1 MEKEVPIVADK
12 KNNNYR
18 SVNITADIV
27 NLMSNDGNNE
37 TEQTTSSS
45 NSNKYGQDVE
55 LLKSIDSTLKSILR
69 EGATMSQSDA
79 RNAIPSRKYGPRTG
93 YSNDSKWDN
102 ARTSSIS
109 RKGKRTAYKSD
120 GTEFE
125 GVVKEFSAGLRSQ
138 LMEGLFGEN
147 IKESIQNSLKA
158 FEKEFNVS
166 LTDLPKHIGKDVGKW
181 ITGQLKK
188 TEVYNTAKQK
198 ASGLKDRGLKYA
210 EGKFREGL
218 SNYDQSKGKGSKA
231 TDAWDA
237 FVKSQREKQPDDEK
251 QKANNQDKKSSKFS
265 PDNLSQQSGK
275 QYGYDTLSDIISG
288 DGMGAMDQYM
298 TALLE
303 SIAENVS
310 QITDVVIQPKKD
322 EYNKHMDELRAK
334 NPNVSDDLLNK
345 LAEKHGY
352 KNYQSDLSPLQEMI
366 NTKRDAFEM
375 RDIAMKKAAEHV
387 QQGPLTDIAMDG
399 GLDAITAGLKS
410 VGMGIV
416 EDFGPKLLSLGTKV
430 IPEVLV
436 ATLALKVGM
445 KLLDLATRDV
455 RKSFQDLKE
464 ATSNYLSNMKKSA
477 NRDSESRKK
486 NLELAQERILADT
499 KTLIEEPFNILK
511 QAAEEWYDVWDNQ
524 LRTINGTQGYSKD
537 DLYELIGNY
546 AERLRSEN
554 LTSVVSSADITTNL
568 AKVLESGLSGQ
579 VAEEFAYLATKLNAA
594 IPTQDFF
601 NYAETYASL
610 AANAIKNGKSQS
622 QAIAYANSELESFAS
637 NILYASRELSGG
649 FSTGLK
655 DAQSLFQSSVEIA
668 TASRTGEAS
677 TISGVLT
684 SVAAIVGAIAPD
696 LSTSIVDAVVDA
708 AVGGNSEEIVAL
720 RSLAGINASN
730 TEFLKAIANNAQSV
744 FVELFSNLGK
754 MQNMSQDAYMEV
766 AEGVAEIFGL
776 QKEALQRVDFNYL
789 ATAISKMNVNN
800 KSLDENMSLLVSGQT
815 TSTTEQLKMAQ
826 INQYM
831 IDEGL
836 EYVLDNAAARSIQE
850 HMWDEQIAREL
861 MEATYGVELQGSALT
876 FLERIQSVV
885 EKITQI
891 LNPFSYFKRAGNLVE
906 TNLEYAAQRSDLEQF
921 LELGKVGTG
930 GSKTLRNLTTTNRDL
945 SLTKSMVNLMGGL
958 SAYGGVSGVRTFG
971 SDLTSGLSGSLIW
984 GQSSSLWG
992 QSNLNYKVK
1001 NTLLGIIDNA
1011 LDVSKDAVQDLVRGK
1026 SDSVSNISASRY
1038 NWGTVSKSV
1047 SSFVTGVPGPTY
1059 LSNSTLAKDAS
1070 TTSVVEANTNKRFK
1084 DFINSLDKF
1093 MENNPEKTYD
1103 DWKATA
1109 TKYGIKDFDQALEDY
1124 GQTEAGLQGYWD
1136 RKEGETLAKEAARR
1150 NEIEENAWNKTI
1162 QFVDTDHPEWREVM
1176 SEYMTECIAN
1186 QEEQTTLMTTY
1197 FKMISDNQVTQIE
1210 LQEYGNKVADK
1221 IYSKEQQFYNQ
1232 WVDYYVKHTAYKS
1245 AFSSYDVNV
1254 VKQAEKK
1261 SGEDSVLALA
1271 KALTGNVDKLSDPAV
1286 QTNVLLSQILIV
1298 AEAIM
1303 QQNNSVGGVLPTALA
1318 SLGLGITDK

>member
-18 SVNITADIV
+18 SVNINADIV
-27 NLMSNDGNNE
+27 NLMSNGQDNQN
-37 TEQTTSSS
+37 QQQNSSSS
-45 NSNKYGQDVE
+45 NSNKYGQDTE
-55 LLKSIDSTLKSILR
+55 LLRSIDSSLKSILR
-69 EGATMSQSDA
+69 QGATMSQSDA
-79 RNAIPSRKYGPRTG
+79 RNSIPTRQYGPRTG

-102 ARTSSIS
+102 ARTGSSS
-109 RKGKRTAYKSD
+109 KKGKKTYYKSN
-120 GTEFE
+120 GEEFK
-125 GVVKEFSAGLRSQ
+125 GVVEEFSAGLRNE
-138 LMEGLFGEN
+138 LMEGLFGGN
-147 IKESIQNSLKA
+147 IKDSIQKSLKA
-158 FEKEFNVS
+158 FEEEFHVS
-166 LTDLPKHIGKDVGKW
+166 LTDLPKHLGKDVSKW
-181 ITGQLKK
+181 VTRELKK
-188 TEVYNTAKQK
+188 TQIYDSLKQK
-198 ASGLKDRGLKYA
+198 ASGLKDKGLNYA
-210 EGKFREGL
+210 KDKFREGL
-218 SNYDQSKGKGSKA
+218 ANYDKENGTKF
-231 TDAWDA
+231 TNNWDNLT
-237 FVKSQREKQPDDEK
+237 S
-251 QKANNQDKKSSKFS
+251 NNKSSKFA
-265 PDNLSQQSGK
+265 PDNLSQQSAK
-275 QYGYDTLSDIISG
+275 QYGYDAISDIMSG
-288 DGMGAMDQYM
+288 RSEGDWDEYFS
-298 TALLE
+298 TLLE
-303 SIAENVS
+303 TIAENVS
-310 QITDVVIQPKKD
+310 QIADVVSKPQRD
-322 EYNKHMDELRAK
+322 EYNKHLQELKEK
-334 NPNVSDDLLNK
+334 NPNASEDLLK
-345 LAEKHGY
+345 RLADKQGY
-352 KNYQSDLSPLQEMI
+352 KDYDSHLSPIQDMI
-366 NTKRDAFEM
+366 NSRHEFLDMKET
-375 RDIAMKKAAEHV
+375 AMKSAAKHIQDTPV
-387 QQGPLTDIAMDG
+387 SGMMMDN
-399 GLDAITAGLKS
+399 GLEAVTAGIKS
-410 VGMGIV
+410 VGSSIMK
-416 EDFGPKLLSLGTKV
+416 DFGPQLLQLGTT
-430 IPEVLV
+430 VLPQALIAV
-436 ATLALKVGM
+436 LALKVGF
-445 KLLDLATRDV
+445 KLLGVITADV
-455 RKSFQDLKE
+455 RKAFSDLKD
-464 ATSNYLSNMKKSA
+464 ATKDFGSNIKKSA

-537 DLYELIGNY
+537 DLYDLIGNY

-579 VAEEFAYLATKLNAA
+579 VAEEFAYIATKLNAA

-622 QAIAYANSELESFAS
+622 EAIAYANNQLESFAS
-637 NILYASRELSGG
+637 NILYASREISGG

-668 TASRTGEAS
+668 TASKTGEAS
-677 TISGVLT
+677 SISGVLT

-696 LSTSIVDAVVDA
+696 LSSSIVDAVVDA

-730 TEFLKAIANNAQSV
+730 TEFLKALANDAQSV

-754 MQNMSQDAYMEV
+754 MQNMSSDAYMEV
-766 AEGVAEIFGL
+766 AEGVASIFGL
-776 QKEALQRVDFNYL
+776 EKEALQRVDFNYL

-891 LNPFSYFKRAGNLVE
+891 LNPLSWLKKG
-906 TNLEYAAQRSDLEQF
+906 TNLLSTTQEYASQRSDLVQF
-921 LELGKVGTG
+921 LELGKVGSG
-930 GSKTLRNLTTTNRDL
+930 GAKTLANLTTTNRDL
-945 SLTKSMVNLMGGL
+945 SLTKSMVELMGGL
-958 SAYGGVSGVRTFG
+958 SAYSTVSGLRTFS
-971 SDLTSGLSGSLIW
+971 SDLLGGLSS
-984 GQSSSLWG
+984 QSTSLWG
-992 QSNLNYKVK
+992 QSNFNYKLQQGV
-1001 NTLLGIIDNA
+1001 LGF
-1011 LDVSKDAVQDLVRGK
+1011 LDKSLSSSKAEAT
-1026 SDSVSNISASRY
+1026 NIGASRY
-1038 NWGTVSKSV
+1038 NWGTVGKSV
-1047 SSFVTGVPGPTY
+1047 SSYVSGVPGPSY
-1059 LSNSTLAKDAS
+1059 LSGSALAKNAS
-1070 TTSVVEANTNKRFK
+1070 TSSATAVSTNKRFQ
-1084 DFINSLDKF
+1084 DFVNSIDSY
-1093 MENNPEKTYD
+1093 MEKNPEKSYE

-1109 TKYGIKDFDQALEDY
+1109 TKYGIKDFDQALDDY
-1124 GQTEAGLQGYWD
+1124 GQTETALMGYWD
-1136 RKEGETLAKEAARR
+1136 QKEGEAAAQEVNRR
-1150 NEIEENAWNKTI
+1150 NQIEENAWNKTI
-1162 QFVDTDHPEWREVM
+1162 QFVDVDHPDWREVM

-1197 FKMISDNQVTQIE
+1197 FKIMSDNQVKQIE

-1232 WVDYYVKHTAYKS
+1232 WVEYYVNHTAYKS
-1245 AFSSYDVNV
+1245 AFKSYDVNV

-1261 SGEDSVLALA
+1261 SGEESVLALA
-1271 KALTGNVDKLSDPAV
+1271 KALTSNVDKLSDPAV

-1303 QQNNSVGGVLPTALA
+1303 QQNNNVGGVLPTALA

>member
-12 KNNNYR
+12 KNKNYS

-27 NLMSNDGNNE
+27 NLMSGGQGNQS
-37 TEQTTSSS
+37 EQTTSSS
-45 NSNKYGQDVE
+45 NSNRYGQDVE

-79 RNAIPSRKYGPRTG
+79 RNAIPSRQYGPRTG

-102 ARTSSIS
+102 ARTSSRS
-109 RKGKRTAYKSD
+109 KKGQRVTYKSD

-210 EGKFREGL
+210 ESKFREGL
-218 SNYDQSKGKGSKA
+218 GNYDQSKGKGSKA
-231 TDAWDA
+231 TDAWDS
-237 FVKSQREKQPDDEK
+237 FVKSQRDKQSDEDK
-251 QKANNQDKKSSKFS
+251 QKANKQDKKSSKFS
-265 PDNLSQQSGK
+265 PNNLSQQSGK
-275 QYGYDTLSDIISG
+275 QYGYDKLSDMLSG
-288 DGMGAMDQYM
+288 NDMSAMDEYM
-298 TALLE
+298 TTLLE

-310 QITDVVIQPKKD
+310 QVTDVVTQPKKD
-322 EYNKHMDELRAK
+322 EYNKHMNELREK

-352 KNYQSDLSPLQEMI
+352 ENYQSDLSPLQEMI
-366 NTKRDAFEM
+366 NTRREYTDMK
-375 RDIAMKKAAEHV
+375 DIAMKKAAEHV
-387 QQGPLTDIAMDG
+387 QQAPLTDIAMDG

-416 EDFGPKLLSLGTKV
+416 EDFGPKLLSIGTKV
-430 IPEVLV
+430 IPQVLV

-455 RKSFQDLKE
+455 RKSFDDLKE
-464 ATSNYLSNMKKSA
+464 ATKSYISSIKKSA
-477 NRDSESRKK
+477 NRDAESRKK

-499 KTLIEEPFNILK
+499 KTLVEEPFNILK
-511 QAAEEWYDVWDNQ
+511 QAAEEWYSVWDNQ

-622 QAIAYANSELESFAS
+622 QAIAYANSQLESFAS

-655 DAQSLFQSSVEIA
+655 DAQSLFKSSVEIA

-677 TISGVLT
+677 NISGVLT

-730 TEFLKAIANNAQSV
+730 TEFLKALANDAKSV

-766 AEGVAEIFGL
+766 AEGVAGIFGL

-815 TSTTEQLKMAQ
+815 TTTTEQLKMAQ
-826 INQYM
+826 INRYM

-891 LNPFSYFKRAGNLVE
+891 LNPFSYYKKAANLADTEQDLVS
-906 TNLEYAAQRSDLEQF
+906 QRSDLKQF

-930 GSKTLRNLTTTNRDL
+930 GTKTLRNLTTTNSDL
-945 SLTKSMVNLMGGL
+945 SLTKSMVTLMGEL
-958 SAYGGVSGVRTFG
+958 SAYGQQSGLHTLF
-971 SDLTSGLSGSLIW
+971 SDLTSGVLGSLVT

-992 QSNLNYKVK
+992 QSNLNYKLK
-1001 NTLLGIIDNA
+1001 NAVLGTIDKA
-1011 LDVSKDAVQDLVRGK
+1011 LDVSRDIVKGT
-1026 SDSVSNISASRY
+1026 SDSVSNISSSRY
-1038 NWGTVSKSV
+1038 NWGTVGKSV
-1047 SSFVTGVPGPTY
+1047 SSYVTGVPGPTY
-1059 LSNSTLAKDAS
+1059 LSSSTLAKNAS

-1084 DFINSLDKF
+1084 DFINSLDSF
-1093 MENNPEKTYD
+1093 MEKNPEKSYD

-1109 TKYGIKDFDQALEDY
+1109 SKYGIKDFDQALEDY

-1136 RKEGETLAKEAARR
+1136 RKEGEALAKEAARR
-1150 NEIEENAWNKTI
+1150 NELEENAWNKTI
-1162 QFVDTDHPEWREVM
+1162 QFVDVDHPDWREVM

-1186 QEEQTTLMTTY
+1186 QEEQTALMTTY

-1271 KALTGNVDKLSDPAV
+1271 KALTSNVDKLSDPAV

-1303 QQNNSVGGVLPTALA
+1303 QQNNNVGGVLPTALA